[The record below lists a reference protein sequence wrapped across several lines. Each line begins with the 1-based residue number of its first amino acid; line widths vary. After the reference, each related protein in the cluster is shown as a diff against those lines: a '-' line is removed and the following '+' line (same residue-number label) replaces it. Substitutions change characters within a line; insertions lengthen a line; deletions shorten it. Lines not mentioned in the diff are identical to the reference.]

1 MQLSLEAIKHVG
13 APSSYYRE
21 PRGVSAGDIY
31 FDDYSFRPVKESS
44 YKIVRAAH
52 FVLWTAAAFKTDRAQ
67 SFHFWPAA
75 ALRQAFRSVSVP
87 RTLTGNATRSPSS
100 LAAKLFPLG
109 AGMSGDFALFIHDV
123 AERGFQCCSGSGGEV
138 FL

>member
-44 YKIVRAAH
+44 YKIVIDPIKG
-52 FVLWTAAAFKTDRAQ
+52 LK
-67 SFHFWPAA
+67 P
-75 ALRQAFRSVSVP
+75 P
-87 RTLTGNATRSPSS
+87 
-100 LAAKLFPLG
+100 
-109 AGMSGDFALFIHDV
+109 I
-123 AERGFQCCSGSGGEV
+123 E
-138 FL
+138 